1 MAQEKKLK
9 NYEESDAQ
17 FRGIFWSGVGL
28 FAVIGFSFLLI
39 IGLFNFLE
47 SWHGKS
53 SKPISPLAELQQPPS
68 GPRLQVDPELD
79 LEQFKVIEDSLV
91 NSYGWV
97 QKEAGVVRIPLD
109 EAMKLMLQR
118 GFPLRPDF
126 EEHSRSENRGSR
138 MENEGLRK

>member
-1 MAQEKKLK
+1 MAEEKKLK
-9 NYEESDAQ
+9 NYEESDVQ
-17 FRGIFWSGVGL
+17 FRGIFLSGVGL
-28 FAVIGFSFLLI
+28 FAIIGFSFLLI

-47 SWHGKS
+47 SWHGKP
-53 SKPISPLAELQQPPS
+53 SKSISPLAESQQPPA

-109 EAMKLMLQR
+109 EAMKVMLER
-118 GFPLRPDF
+118 GFPVRLDF
-126 EEHSRSENRGSR
+126 KEHSRSENRRWR
-138 MENEGLRK
+138 MENGGLRK

>member
-1 MAQEKKLK
+1 MAEEKKHK

-17 FRGIFWSGVGL
+17 FRGIFWSGFGL
-28 FAVIGFSFLLI
+28 FALIGFSFLLI

-53 SKPISPLAELQQPPS
+53 SKSISPLAESQQPPS

-79 LEQFKVIEDSLV
+79 MEQFKVIEDSLV

-97 QKEAGVVRIPLD
+97 QREAGVVRIPVD
-109 EAMKLMLQR
+109 EAMKLLLQR

-126 EEHSRSENRGSR
+126 EEHRSRSEEREARSEKRG
-138 MENEGLRK
+138 GH

>member
-1 MAQEKKLK
+1 MAEEKKLK

-28 FAVIGFSFLLI
+28 FAIIGFSFLLI

-97 QKEAGVVRIPLD
+97 QKEAGAVRIPLD
-109 EAMKLMLQR
+109 EAMKVMLQR

-138 MENEGLRK
+138 MEDGGSRK

>member
-1 MAQEKKLK
+1 MAQQKKLK

-28 FAVIGFSFLLI
+28 FAIIGFSFLLI

-126 EEHSRSENRGSR
+126 EEHSRNENRGSK
-138 MENEGLRK
+138 MEDGGSRK

>member
-1 MAQEKKLK
+1 MAEEKKLK

-28 FAVIGFSFLLI
+28 FTVIGFSFLLI

-53 SKPISPLAELQQPPS
+53 SKPVSPLAESQQPPS

-79 LEQFKVIEDSLV
+79 LVQFKVIEDSLV

-97 QKEAGVVRIPLD
+97 QKEAGVVRIPVD

-118 GFPLRPDF
+118 GFPVRDG
-126 EEHSRSENRGSR
+126 GS
-138 MENEGLRK
+138 LK

>member
-1 MAQEKKLK
+1 MAEEKKLK
-9 NYEESDAQ
+9 NYEESDAH

-28 FAVIGFSFLLI
+28 FGVIGFSFLLI
-39 IGLFNFLE
+39 IGFFNFLE

-53 SKPISPLAELQQPPS
+53 SKRISPLAELQQPPA

-79 LEQFKVIEDSLV
+79 LVQFNAIEDSLV

-109 EAMKLMLQR
+109 EAMKLMLER
-118 GFPLRPDF
+118 GFPVRD
-126 EEHSRSENRGSR
+126 EASKMEDGGSR
-138 MENEGLRK
+138 K

>member
-1 MAQEKKLK
+1 MAEEKKLK

-39 IGLFNFLE
+39 IAFFNFLE

-53 SKPISPLAELQQPPS
+53 SKPISPLAEMQQPPS

-79 LEQFKVIEDSLV
+79 LKQFNAIEDSLV

-97 QKEAGVVRIPLD
+97 QREAGVVRIPLD

-118 GFPLRPDF
+118 GFPVRDG
-126 EEHSRSENRGSR
+126 GSKI
-138 MENEGLRK
+138 EDGGLRK

>member
-1 MAQEKKLK
+1 MAEEKKLK

-28 FAVIGFSFLLI
+28 FAIIGFSFLLI

-53 SKPISPLAELQQPPS
+53 SQPISPLAELQQPPS

-126 EEHSRSENRGSR
+126 EEHRSRSENRKAKSQERGA
-138 MENEGLRK
+138 K

>member
-1 MAQEKKLK
+1 MAEEKKHK

-28 FAVIGFSFLLI
+28 FAIIGFSFLLI
-39 IGLFNFLE
+39 IGIFNFLE

-53 SKPISPLAELQQPPS
+53 SKSISPLAESQQPPS
-68 GPRLQVDPELD
+68 GPLLQVDPELD
-79 LEQFKVIEDSLV
+79 LVQFNAIEDSLV

-109 EAMKLMLQR
+109 EAMKLMLER

-138 MENEGLRK
+138 MEDGGSRK

>member
-1 MAQEKKLK
+1 MAEKKQK
-9 NYEESDAQ
+9 NYEETDAQ
-17 FRGIFWSGVGL
+17 FRGIFWSCVGL

-47 SWHGKS
+47 SWHGKPS
-53 SKPISPLAELQQPPS
+53 QPVSPLAELQQPPS

-79 LEQFKVIEDSLV
+79 LAQFEVIEDSLV

-97 QKEAGVVRIPLD
+97 QKEAGVVRIPVD

-118 GFPLRPDF
+118 GFPVRDG
-126 EEHSRSENRGSR
+126 GSR
-138 MENEGLRK
+138 Q

>member
-1 MAQEKKLK
+1 MAEEKKHK

-28 FAVIGFSFLLI
+28 FALIGFSFLLI
-39 IGLFNFLE
+39 IGIFNFLE
-47 SWHGKS
+47 SWHGKP
-53 SKPISPLAELQQPPS
+53 SKSISPFAETQQLPA

-79 LEQFKVIEDSLV
+79 LVQFNAIEDSLV

-97 QKEAGVVRIPLD
+97 QKEAGVVRIPVD

-126 EEHSRSENRGSR
+126 EEHRSKSEERGARSEKRG
-138 MENEGLRK
+138 GH